1 MIKQKPREQLSK
13 SLKEIGRLK
22 IGEGPFG
29 AFLFFENRPHDK
41 FLIQIPDYS
50 DRLPM
55 EIIEAFEEMADKAN
69 AFEEMSQEIADI
81 FKKEKKPKA

>member
-1 MIKQKPREQLSK
+1 
-13 SLKEIGRLK
+13 
-22 IGEGPFG
+22 
-29 AFLFFENRPHDK
+29 
-41 FLIQIPDYS
+41 
-50 DRLPM
+50 M